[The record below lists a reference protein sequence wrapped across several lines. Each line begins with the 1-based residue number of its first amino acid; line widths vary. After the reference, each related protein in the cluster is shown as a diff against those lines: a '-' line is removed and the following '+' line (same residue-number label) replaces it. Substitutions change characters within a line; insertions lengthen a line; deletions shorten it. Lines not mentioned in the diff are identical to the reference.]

1 MKFEAGA
8 HAIRFGDS
16 GTFLGDVRRQAIDP
30 TLWKVLTALF
40 TRMRISIT
48 VVVELGA
55 PDEVLED
62 EGIGFAAHC
71 ALKGVASA

>member
-1 MKFEAGA
+1 M
-8 HAIRFGDS
+8 
-16 GTFLGDVRRQAIDP
+16 RRQAIDP
-30 TLWKVLTALF
+30 ALWEVLAALLA
-40 TRMRISIT
+40 RMGISIT

-62 EGIGFAAHC
+62 EGVGLAAHC